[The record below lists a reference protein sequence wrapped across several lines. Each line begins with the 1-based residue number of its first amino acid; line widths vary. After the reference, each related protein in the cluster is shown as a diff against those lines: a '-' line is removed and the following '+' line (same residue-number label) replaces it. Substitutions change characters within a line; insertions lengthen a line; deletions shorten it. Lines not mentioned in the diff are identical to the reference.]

1 MSDGTP
7 TPSTSK
13 RWNPSPRTQLILA
26 SILAGAVA
34 IAVVAVMVFH
44 ALGGSKPTA
53 SDDGGGEPAIVA
65 SPTPQTQRDV
75 IDSLGGDEHA
85 GDDDGG
91 QLDVGAEQAFAIK
104 AVKAYVQW
112 DSNESPEARQQRLE
126 PYFPESSTILTGK
139 PDTAN
144 EDALSHKGART
155 VTSPVGDGYAS
166 PTSVTDSEVTMKV
179 TLRYDSTATYDGYA
193 FNYDDAGE
201 WEITV
206 PRHAPAGSKVISM
219 SEPPLDF

>member
-1 MSDGTP
+1 MSDATP
-7 TPSTSK
+7 NPTTGK
-13 RWNPSPRTQLILA
+13 RWNPSPRMKLVLA
-26 SILAGAVA
+26 SVLAAAVA
-34 IAVVAVMVFH
+34 IAFVAILIFH
-44 ALGGSKPTA
+44 ALGGGKATVA
-53 SDDGGGEPAIVA
+53 DGGDDAPAIVA

-75 IDSLGGDEHA
+75 IESLGGDEHA

-91 QLDVGAEQAFAIK
+91 QLDVGAEQAVAIK

-112 DSNESPEARQQRLE
+112 DSDESADSRKQRLA
-126 PYFPESSTILTGK
+126 PYFPETSTILTGK

-155 VTSPVGDGYAS
+155 VTRPVGDGYAS

-179 TLRYDSTATYDGYA
+179 TLRYDSKATYDGYA
-193 FNYDDAGE
+193 FNYDGAGE

-206 PRHAPAGSKVISM
+206 PRHAPDGAKVISM